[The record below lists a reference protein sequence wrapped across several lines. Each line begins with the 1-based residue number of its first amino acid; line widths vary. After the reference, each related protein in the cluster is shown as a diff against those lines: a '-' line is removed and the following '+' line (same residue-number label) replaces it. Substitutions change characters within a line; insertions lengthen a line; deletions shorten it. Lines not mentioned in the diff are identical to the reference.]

1 MARSMEVID
10 QIVEEHLETRDC
22 ILGDWNECCQVHHEE
37 MKVEDGL
44 RLETTKLKTM
54 LYITL
59 VVIIVLVAISVT
71 KWIGQFNVQL
81 KDLEYVNC
89 NQVGLSN
96 FAFPF
101 PWYPSEGFSFLLL
114 LGGK

>member
-1 MARSMEVID
+1 
-10 QIVEEHLETRDC
+10 
-22 ILGDWNECCQVHHEE
+22 

-71 KWIGQFNVQL
+71 KWIGQFNV
-81 KDLEYVNC
+81 
-89 NQVGLSN
+89 
-96 FAFPF
+96 
-101 PWYPSEGFSFLLL
+101 
-114 LGGK
+114 